1 MKILFVINPGSGRK
15 KDVDWKAIIEKY
27 FEHLSHAIDFF
38 IVEGD
43 NASKELKKVI
53 NKSKPQRVIAVG
65 GDGTVAM
72 VAKELLHSDMQ
83 MGIIPAGSANGMA
96 RELEIPDEPEKA
108 LEIILEGEVKS
119 ADVILM
125 NEKDICLHLSD
136 IGLNAQLIKYFKEG
150 SLRGKLGYARV
161 VLKVLLRKQ
170 RMRVVIQSKEA
181 EVLRSAVMVAI
192 ANASK
197 FGTGATINPQGDI
210 YDGIFEVVIVRKLG
224 VLEILK
230 MFLKFQRFNPKK
242 IEVLP
247 ATSVKIETS
256 HYVHFQI
263 DGEYFGKVKSV
274 TAKILPAQL
283 NLLLPTNEKEN
294 KNP

>member
-1 MKILFVINPGSGRK
+1 MKILFVINPRSGPK
-15 KDVDWKAIIEKY
+15 KDIDWKAIIEKY
-27 FEHLSHAIDFF
+27 FENLPHTIDFF
-38 IVEGD
+38 IIEGTD
-43 NASKELKKVI
+43 AAKGLKSTI
-53 NKSKPQRVIAVG
+53 NKIKPQRVVAVG
-65 GDGTVAM
+65 GDGTVTL
-72 VAKELLHSDMQ
+72 VAKELQHSDMQ

-96 RELEIPDEPEKA
+96 RELEIPNEPEKA
-108 LEIILEGEVKS
+108 LEIILGGEVRR

-125 NEKDICLHLSD
+125 NGKDICLHLSD

-161 VLKVLLRKQ
+161 VAKVLVRKQ
-170 RMRVVIQSKEA
+170 RMSVMIESKE
-181 EVLRSAVMVAI
+181 EEILRSAVMVAI

-197 FGTGATINPQGDI
+197 FGTGATINPQGNI

-230 MFLKFQRFNPKK
+230 MFLKFQRFNPRK

-247 ATSVKIETS
+247 ARSVRIETS
-256 HYVHFQI
+256 RYVHFQI
-263 DGEYFGKVKSV
+263 DGEYLGKVKAVS
-274 TAKILPAQL
+274 AKILHAQL
-283 NLLLPTNEKEN
+283 NLVLPLPKKEN